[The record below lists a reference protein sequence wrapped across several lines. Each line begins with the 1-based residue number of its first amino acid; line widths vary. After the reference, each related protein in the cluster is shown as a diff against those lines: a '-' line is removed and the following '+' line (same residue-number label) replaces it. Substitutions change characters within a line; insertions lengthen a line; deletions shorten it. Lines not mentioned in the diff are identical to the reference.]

1 MEIRRNKSKSMESLF
16 RIRLKLPGS
25 QCTFRASHASL
36 RSCSFSTALMEFP
49 IWYSS
54 TFIFHNFKVYKLHVQ
69 LFLAKIVILFGLFFL
84 FVLYSQIL
92 FYPDGRD
99 DQYKH
104 DFKGIFHPWDKSSGN
119 KLEDD

>member
-1 MEIRRNKSKSMESLF
+1 MLAVAHNLLSMNTRRQLGLVNDNKSKSMESLF

-69 LFLAKIVILFGLFFL
+69 LFLAKIVIL
-84 FVLYSQIL
+84 S
-92 FYPDGRD
+92 
-99 DQYKH
+99 
-104 DFKGIFHPWDKSSGN
+104 
-119 KLEDD
+119 